1 MSLLEAAMLKR
12 TTVYLEES
20 EVETLKKLSY
30 IQSVSMA
37 ELIRRGIQ
45 ELCKSFSKEQKDAL
59 AALADIKAEVKS
71 SSITPK
77 VAMNAA
83 VKAQKEARRERKTS
97 RR

>member
-1 MSLLEAAMLKR
+1 MLKR

-37 ELIRRGIQ
+37 ELIRRGVQ
-45 ELCKSFSKEQKDAL
+45 KMCSNFSQEQKDAL
-59 AALADIKAEVKS
+59 ETLAEIKAEGKKS
-71 SSITPK
+71 RVTSK
-77 VAMNAA
+77 MAMGAA
-83 VKAQKEARRERKTS
+83 LKAQKEARNERKTS

>member
-1 MSLLEAAMLKR
+1 MLKR

-20 EVETLKKLSY
+20 EVDTLKKISF

-45 ELCKSFSKEQKDAL
+45 ELCQTFSKEQKDAL
-59 AALADIKAEVKS
+59 AILADIKMEAKNS
-71 SSITPK
+71 KITSK
-77 VAMNAA
+77 YAINSA

>member
-1 MSLLEAAMLKR
+1 MLKR

-20 EVETLKKLSY
+20 EVELLKKISF

-45 ELCKSFSKEQKDAL
+45 DLCKSFSKEQKEAL
-59 AALADIKAEVKS
+59 AALSDIREGAKKAR
-71 SSITPK
+71 ITSK
-77 VAMNAA
+77 NATKAAIVA
-83 VKAQKEARRERKTS
+83 QREARSGRKTN